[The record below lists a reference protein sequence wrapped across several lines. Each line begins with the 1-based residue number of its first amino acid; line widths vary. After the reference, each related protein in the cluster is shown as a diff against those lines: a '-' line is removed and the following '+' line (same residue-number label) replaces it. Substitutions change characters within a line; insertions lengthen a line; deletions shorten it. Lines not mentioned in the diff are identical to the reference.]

1 MIKTIGRVIK
11 VFIPEQY
18 KNGNLLDVMDRT
30 NIGFKVVT
38 NNSMR
43 DIIVEQNELNA
54 KIMKNDLVT
63 IIEQTISGKDF
74 IDIELY
80 EGDENDN
87 IITLKEVKKAKED
100 KGYTDYQIK
109 ESLGLN
115 QKQYREII
123 KGKEIKLK
131 KISPKDKV
139 KADLLKIDIENLSKF
154 CANTKFLSGSFF
166 LQYITMCIVATT
178 AAMIKLCHNAPQN
191 GVLVV

>member
-1 MIKTIGRVIK
+1 MIKTIGRVIE

-54 KIMKNDLVT
+54 KIMKNDLVP

-80 EGDENDN
+80 EGDEND
-87 IITLKEVKKAKED
+87 
-100 KGYTDYQIK
+100 
-109 ESLGLN
+109 
-115 QKQYREII
+115 
-123 KGKEIKLK
+123 
-131 KISPKDKV
+131 
-139 KADLLKIDIENLSKF
+139 
-154 CANTKFLSGSFF
+154 
-166 LQYITMCIVATT
+166 
-178 AAMIKLCHNAPQN
+178 
-191 GVLVV
+191 

>member
-1 MIKTIGRVIK
+1 MIKTIGRVIE

-74 IDIELY
+74 IDFELY
-80 EGDENDN
+80 EGDEND
-87 IITLKEVKKAKED
+87 
-100 KGYTDYQIK
+100 
-109 ESLGLN
+109 
-115 QKQYREII
+115 
-123 KGKEIKLK
+123 
-131 KISPKDKV
+131 
-139 KADLLKIDIENLSKF
+139 
-154 CANTKFLSGSFF
+154 
-166 LQYITMCIVATT
+166 
-178 AAMIKLCHNAPQN
+178 
-191 GVLVV
+191 

>member
-1 MIKTIGRVIK
+1 MIKTIGRVIE

-38 NNSMR
+38 NNIMR

-80 EGDENDN
+80 EGDEND
-87 IITLKEVKKAKED
+87 
-100 KGYTDYQIK
+100 
-109 ESLGLN
+109 
-115 QKQYREII
+115 
-123 KGKEIKLK
+123 
-131 KISPKDKV
+131 
-139 KADLLKIDIENLSKF
+139 
-154 CANTKFLSGSFF
+154 
-166 LQYITMCIVATT
+166 
-178 AAMIKLCHNAPQN
+178 
-191 GVLVV
+191 